1 MANYIQIRRSNTS
14 SSPANTL
21 TSGELAYTY
30 AANTLYIGAQT
41 GISGAGFKVGG
52 AKYIYL
58 DRASV
63 GNLTA
68 NAVVI
73 ADGNSFVSN
82 TFTSGLVISE
92 STASPALVVNSI
104 SDANYSN
111 TVLGTLQGNN
121 ELVTAN
127 AIAHYV
133 QTSILSGGVYANG
146 APSSGSNGAIQYNDQ
161 STGFNT
167 IAGAPNMIYDNV
179 AGTLKVGNTS
189 SYVLSGYITDLH
201 ATQENL
207 GNQNNY
213 VQAMIHNDN
222 TGIEASADWVAYN
235 DDQSYSSFI
244 DMGIVSTNYSNA
256 ASTITPAGTS
266 YLYTGNSSLVIGTA
280 NANYVS
286 IFTGGTLAANERM
299 RFDSTGNVA
308 IGTTDTSNATFIV
321 KGTAEITG
329 GLFAN
334 GGLGSNGYVLHSNGT
349 SMYWD
354 SPVAGAAGAN
364 AQITYNDSGYANG
377 STSFTFDNSSNT
389 LTVNGTINT
398 VAISANGS
406 LGSDGQALH
415 SNGTSLYWANVT
427 AVAGSNTY
435 IQFND
440 SGLTNATAGFTFD
453 KTINALS
460 LGTTSVGYSVNFAD
474 SNTYLAASGN
484 NIILTTGAAW
494 NNGYTNRVAIGNFA
508 GDNNQNSYAIAI
520 GSNTGQNNQRYGA
533 IAMGQFAGYDHQHIF
548 AVAIGA
554 NSGAVNQL
562 WDSIAIGRSAAELN
576 QGSYSIAMGRSAGA
590 NNQLNTA
597 VAIGNYAASNT
608 QGVDGI
614 AIGSYAGNESQ
625 QEGAVAIGADAG
637 SINQGQRSVAVGK
650 YSANINQGSESVA
663 IGYEA
668 GQANQGQYSVSVGS
682 RTALES
688 QAQYAIAVGAN
699 SGQIY
704 QGQSAVALGRN
715 AGQYNQ
721 QDSAIA
727 IGAGAGQLG
736 QGQGS
741 IAIGLSDS
749 QGQDEGQYGPTFN
762 SGATTWLIDVSG
774 DSGELDYYVAKYVEN
789 NDKKVYVSGPGVDM
803 AGTYIVSGSAGTY
816 VVNRPALDNS
826 SGNIT
831 ITFGG
836 QGENAIS
843 IGTYAA
849 DSFQGSNSIA
859 IGHGAASTTQG
870 ISAIAIGTNA
880 GANSQQDFTIA
891 IGANA
896 GANSQQVNAVAI
908 GLNAGLDRQQE
919 AVAIGPDAG
928 YNNQRYHGIAIGAQ
942 AGSNNQYW
950 GSIAIGRA
958 AGTANQSSEAIALG
972 HQTGALS
979 QNTKAIAIGGYA
991 GYANQGANSIAI
1003 GFDAG
1008 NSYQSYGAVAIGLSA
1023 GATSQGYETIAIGE
1037 SAGAN
1042 SQTYQAVAIGYNAG
1056 ANTQS
1061 ERAVAIGYYAGSNTQ
1076 GIKAVAIGR
1085 SAGEDQQGQD
1095 AVALGHRAGQS
1106 TQAYGAIAIGRYAGQ
1121 INQGSNSIAI
1131 GVYAGQTNQVNNSII
1146 LNASGSAL
1154 DATTTGLFINPVRN
1168 LVANS
1173 FMYYNPS
1180 TKEITYASADD
1191 LPLASSLSV
1200 GNSTVNTVINSTS
1213 ITTAN
1218 VRAGKMVSGS
1228 YERNYVDLSVNA
1240 KLYGGNYGVQIQTS
1254 NSGGVGAANSFVWDF
1269 SPDDGSLNAPGV
1281 INATS
1286 FTINGNLT
1294 ANSLGIYLGTGSY
1307 LNAASVNAT
1316 SLGVNG
1322 DAIITGNLT
1331 VQGTLTTIDTTQVA
1345 IADINLKL
1353 ASNNAGDVVDFGL
1366 YGQYKVGTN
1375 TYFSGLF
1382 RDHTMGDANNAV
1394 YHLYST
1400 NTEPGMTSPYVV
1412 DGTANGYHLSTLMS
1426 YLDTGKGFVANST
1439 TVALTANATVNVAIT
1454 ANTLHLSS
1462 ALPANSGGTGL
1473 ATYLA
1478 GDIVYASGTYDG
1490 GGQTSTTLTT
1500 LSVPIAAANDQILM
1514 IKNNIPAYSD
1524 TIDGGTF

>member
-30 AANTLYIGAQT
+30 AANSLYIGAQT

-82 TFTSGLVISE
+82 TFTSGLVISQ
-92 STASPALVVNSI
+92 STASPALVINSV

-146 APSSGSNGAIQYNDQ
+146 APSSGSNGAIQYNNQ
-161 STGFNT
+161 SSGFNT

-189 SYVLSGYITDLH
+189 SYVLTGYITDLQ

-280 NANYVS
+280 NAQYVS
-286 IFTGGTLAANERM
+286 IFTGGTMATNERM

-377 STSFTFDNSSNT
+377 STSFTFDKSSNT

-440 SGLTNATAGFTFD
+440 SGSTNATAGFTFD

-494 NNGYTNRVAIGNFA
+494 DNEYTNRVAIGNFA

-548 AVAIGA
+548 AIAIGA

-562 WDSIAIGRSAAELN
+562 WDGIAIGRSAGENN
-576 QGSYSIAMGRSAGA
+576 QSYYSIAIGNHAAA
-590 NNQLNTA
+590 NSQLGYS
-597 VAIGNYAASNT
+597 VAIGNYAGSNSQAASSVAIGDHAGYDTQKQYSVSIGYYAGANNQGGGYKTVAIGYQAGSST
-608 QGVDGI
+608 QGAHAVAIGKDAGNTFQAYDAIAIGHRTGQLNQGQYAIAMGRYAGSTSQNEKAIALGYYAGAETQNTGAI
-614 AIGSYAGNESQ
+614 AIGSEAGHYNQSKNAISIGILAGSNNQSNSAVAIGENAGANNQSRLSVAIGTQAGSNVQGENSIAIGTESGKNYQ
-625 QEGAVAIGADAG
+625 SGGAVAIGEYAG
-637 SINQGQRSVAVGK
+637 SWNQ
-650 YSANINQGSESVA
+650 
-663 IGYEA
+663 
-668 GQANQGQYSVSVGS
+668 QYN
-682 RTALES
+682 
-688 QAQYAIAVGAN
+688 AIA
-699 SGQIY
+699 
-704 QGQSAVALGRN
+704 LGN
-715 AGQYNQ
+715 
-721 QDSAIA
+721 
-727 IGAGAGQLG
+727 GAGYVG
-736 QGQGS
+736 QGASS
-741 IAIGLSDS
+741 IAIGTYA
-749 QGQDEGQYGPTFN
+749 DEGSDNIQYISSFSSSDTTIN
-762 SGATTWLIDVSG
+762 VNTATDG
-774 DSGELDYYVAKYVEN
+774 GELDFFVAQYISD
-789 NDKKVYVSGPGVDM
+789 NDKKVYINGKGIVK
-803 AGTYIVSGSAGTY
+803 GTYIISGTDGVY
-816 VVNRPALDNS
+816 VISQAANDNS
-826 SGNIT
+826 DGLIL

-836 QGENAIS
+836 QGANAIG
-843 IGTYAA
+843 IGTSAG
-849 DSFQGSNSIA
+849 DTFQGSNTVAIGNRSGFSNQHTGAIAIGAHSGYLNQGVNAIAIGYTAGSANQQYNSIA
-859 IGHGAASTTQG
+859 IGEYAGAANQVYQSVAMG
-870 ISAIAIGTNA
+870 YYA
-880 GANSQQDFTIA
+880 GANSQ
-891 IGANA
+891 N
-896 GANSQQVNAVAI
+896 
-908 GLNAGLDRQQE
+908 
-919 AVAIGPDAG
+919 
-928 YNNQRYHGIAIGAQ
+928 
-942 AGSNNQYW
+942 
-950 GSIAIGRA
+950 
-958 AGTANQSSEAIALG
+958 
-972 HQTGALS
+972 
-979 QNTKAIAIGGYA
+979 
-991 GYANQGANSIAI
+991 
-1003 GFDAG
+1003 
-1008 NSYQSYGAVAIGLSA
+1008 
-1023 GATSQGYETIAIGE
+1023 
-1037 SAGAN
+1037 
-1042 SQTYQAVAIGYNAG
+1042 
-1056 ANTQS
+1056 

-1254 NSGGVGAANSFVWDF
+1254 NSGGVGAANSFVWAF

-1294 ANSLGIYLGTGSY
+1294 ANSLGIYLGTGTY

-1412 DGTANGYHLSTLMS
+1412 DGTADGYHLSTLMS

>member
-14 SSPANTL
+14 STPANTL

-30 AANTLYIGAQT
+30 AANSLYIGAQT

-82 TFTSGLVISE
+82 TFTSGLVISQ
-92 STASPALVVNSI
+92 STDSPALVINSV

-161 STGFNT
+161 SSGFNT
-167 IAGAPNMIYDNV
+167 IAGAPNMIYDNA

-189 SYVLSGYITDLH
+189 SYVLSGYITDLQ

-256 ASTITPAGTS
+256 TSTITPAGTS
-266 YLYTGNSSLVIGTA
+266 YLYTGNSSLVIGTS

-286 IFTGGTLAANERM
+286 IFTGGILAANERM

-364 AQITYNDSGYANG
+364 TQITYNDSGYANG
-377 STSFTFDNSSNT
+377 STSFTFNKSSNT

-494 NNGYTNRVAIGNFA
+494 DNEYTNRVAIGNFA
-508 GDNNQNSYAIAI
+508 GNNNQNSYAIAI
-520 GSNTGQNNQRYGA
+520 GSNTG
-533 IAMGQFAGYDHQHIF
+533 
-548 AVAIGA
+548 
-554 NSGAVNQL
+554 
-562 WDSIAIGRSAAELN
+562 
-576 QGSYSIAMGRSAGA
+576 
-590 NNQLNTA
+590 
-597 VAIGNYAASNT
+597 SN
-608 QGVDGI
+608 
-614 AIGSYAGNESQ
+614 
-625 QEGAVAIGADAG
+625 
-637 SINQGQRSVAVGK
+637 
-650 YSANINQGSESVA
+650 
-663 IGYEA
+663 
-668 GQANQGQYSVSVGS
+668 
-682 RTALES
+682 
-688 QAQYAIAVGAN
+688 
-699 SGQIY
+699 
-704 QGQSAVALGRN
+704 
-715 AGQYNQ
+715 
-721 QDSAIA
+721 
-727 IGAGAGQLG
+727 
-736 QGQGS
+736 
-741 IAIGLSDS
+741 
-749 QGQDEGQYGPTFN
+749 
-762 SGATTWLIDVSG
+762 
-774 DSGELDYYVAKYVEN
+774 
-789 NDKKVYVSGPGVDM
+789 
-803 AGTYIVSGSAGTY
+803 
-816 VVNRPALDNS
+816 
-826 SGNIT
+826 
-831 ITFGG
+831 
-836 QGENAIS
+836 
-843 IGTYAA
+843 
-849 DSFQGSNSIA
+849 
-859 IGHGAASTTQG
+859 TQG

-896 GANSQQVNAVAI
+896 GFNSQQVNAVAI
-908 GLNAGLDRQQE
+908 GLNAGLDSQQE
-919 AVAIGPDAG
+919 AVAIGSDAG
-928 YNNQRYHGIAIGAQ
+928 YNNQRYHSIAIGAQ

-972 HQTGALS
+972 HQTGSLS

-1218 VRAGKMVSGS
+1218 VLAGKMVSGS

-1269 SPDDGSLNAPGV
+1269 SPDNGSLNAPGV

-1294 ANSLGIYLGTGSY
+1294 ANSLGIYLGTGTY

-1454 ANTLHLSS
+1454 ANTLYLSS